1 MTHVRTSEPGPIRF
15 ERVYDAPDG
24 DLWALWTT
32 KEGLEEWFAS
42 GQDDTAALCD
52 PNAGVPIRWVE
63 GVGWVTE

>member
-1 MTHVRTSEPGPIRF
+1 MSQHEPTPQQPRPP
-15 ERVYDAPDG
+15 ERYEREPSVER
-24 DLWALWTT
+24 
-32 KEGLEEWFAS
+32 EGLEEWFAS